1 MVFNYETLNESLV
14 GLIKDCNIVNC
25 QYADINTTNNFF
37 LLRKKGLINPVKSYL
52 ITVELSK
59 ITMSIDNLYSKIKT
73 LLEVSNVTYR
83 IYDSSINKTK
93 NNISFILVPYFIDE
107 ININDRR
114 VLSSIMGEYHVLNT
128 RVEYDLTE
136 RNAIIVD
143 FTYRKDFED
152 LKNYLNKK
160 HLDYKA
166 LKWITKSKLLLTIK
180 TT

>member
-1 MVFNYETLNESLV
+1 MSL
-14 GLIKDCNIVNC
+14 
-25 QYADINTTNNFF
+25 
-37 LLRKKGLINPVKSYL
+37 
-52 ITVELSK
+52 
-59 ITMSIDNLYSKIKT
+59 DNLYIKIKT

-93 NNISFILVPYFIDE
+93 NNISFILVPYFITE
-107 ININDRR
+107 VSIKDRR
-114 VLSSIMGEYHVLNT
+114 VLSSIMGEYHCLNT

-136 RNAIIVD
+136 RNVIVID
-143 FTYRKDFED
+143 FTYQKDFED

-166 LKWITKSKLLLTIK
+166 LKWVTKKKLLLTIK